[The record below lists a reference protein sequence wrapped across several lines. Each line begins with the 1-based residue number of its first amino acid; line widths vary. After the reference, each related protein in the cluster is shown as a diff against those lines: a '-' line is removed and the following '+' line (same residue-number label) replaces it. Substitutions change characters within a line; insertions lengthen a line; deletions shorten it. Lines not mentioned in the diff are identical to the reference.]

1 MNIIKSSLALAL
13 VAGIGFGATVAQA
26 QERVYVIDQRDVV
39 AKSGTG
45 LCWRTGYWTPAAAA
59 KDPAG
64 CECDKD
70 LLPKEVCEP
79 KMAEAAPA
87 AAPAA
92 AGPKP
97 SGEKIT
103 VAADA
108 LFDFNKAVLRPA
120 GKEKLDELV
129 SKAKAIKLEVILA
142 VGHTDRIG
150 GDAYNQKLSE
160 KRAAAVKEYLV
171 AKGIEANRVYTEGKG
186 EKQPVTGDKC
196 KGNAKTKALIDCLQP
211 DRRVDI
217 EVIGTK

>member
-1 MNIIKSSLALAL
+1 MIKNIAKKSLVLALL
-13 VAGIGFGATVAQA
+13 AGIGFSAVA

-39 AKSGTG
+39 AKSGFG

-59 KDPAG
+59 ADKAG

-70 LLPKEVCEP
+70 LLP
-79 KMAEAAPA
+79 AEACAPKVA

-92 AGPKP
+92 AAAAGVKP

-120 GKEKLDELV
+120 GKAKLDELV

>member
-1 MNIIKSSLALAL
+1 MIQNIAKKSLVVALL
-13 VAGIGFGATVAQA
+13 AGIGFAATA

-39 AKSGTG
+39 AKSGFG

-59 KDPAG
+59 KDAAG

-70 LLPKEVCEP
+70 LLPADACGAKP
-79 KMAEAAPA
+79 APAPAKPAPA
-87 AAPAA
+87 AAVKPA
-92 AGPKP
+92 
-97 SGEKIT
+97 GEKVT

-108 LFDFNKAVLRPA
+108 LFDFNKAVLRA
-120 GKEKLDELV
+120 EGKAKLDELV
-129 SKAKAIKLEVILA
+129 GKSKAIKLEVILA

-150 GDAYNQKLSE
+150 SDAYNQKLSE

-171 AKGIEANRVYTEGKG
+171 GKGIEANRVYTEGKG
-186 EKQPVTGDKC
+186 EKQPVTGGKC
-196 KGNAKTKALIDCLQP
+196 GKSEKKTKALIDCLQP

>member
-1 MNIIKSSLALAL
+1 MIKNIAKKSLVLALL
-13 VAGIGFGATVAQA
+13 AGIGFSAFA

-45 LCWRTGYWTPAAAA
+45 LCWRDGYWTPAAAA
-59 KDPAG
+59 KDKAG

-70 LLPKEVCEP
+70 LLPADACG
-79 KMAEAAPA
+79 AAPVTPGTT
-87 AAPAA
+87 PATPI

-97 SGEKIT
+97 TGEKIT

-108 LFDFNKAVLRPA
+108 LFDFNKAVLRPE
-120 GKEKLDELV
+120 GKAKLDEV
-129 SKAKAIKLEVILA
+129 VAKSKAIKLEVILA

-150 GDAYNQKLSE
+150 SDAYNQKLSE

-186 EKQPVTGDKC
+186 EKQPKTGNTC
-196 KGNAKTKALIDCLQP
+196 KGEKKTKALIDCLQP

>member
-1 MNIIKSSLALAL
+1 MNIVKKSLILALL
-13 VAGIGFGATVAQA
+13 AGIGFGATVAQA

-39 AKSGTG
+39 AKSGFG

-59 KDPAG
+59 KDAAG

-79 KMAEAAPA
+79 NTAATTPGGPA
-87 AAPAA
+87 VV
-92 AGPKP
+92 GPKP
-97 SGEKIT
+97 TGEKIT

-108 LFDFNKAVLRPA
+108 LFDFNKAVLRPE
-120 GKEKLDELV
+120 GKAKLDELV

-171 AKGIEANRVYTEGKG
+171 AKGIEANRFYTEGKG